1 MGIIIVVSLAVWLII
16 KYTVEKDNISDK
28 IFNWIGVVFNV
39 LEYFPIGFDIIYIIK
54 NKISE
59 KFTLFGAFFGL
70 LNACTWLA
78 WAIKSYRD
86 GANLMHSIVAN
97 CLGICLTLGQFVIF
111 FVFRKDEVEDVTNSE
126 EKTTTDIVKEKEEEI
141 KNQPEFM
148 NEFI

>member
-1 MGIIIVVSLAVWLII
+1 
-16 KYTVEKDNISDK
+16 
-28 IFNWIGVVFNV
+28 
-39 LEYFPIGFDIIYIIK
+39 
-54 NKISE
+54 
-59 KFTLFGAFFGL
+59 
-70 LNACTWLA
+70 
-78 WAIKSYRD
+78 
-86 GANLMHSIVAN
+86 MHSIVAN